1 MRAVAGTT
9 PGPDRGTRGPE
20 GHEWV
25 GAALVG
31 LGRRGTRRAEHAA
44 RTGWHFLPARTK
56 IEVLEV
62 YCARCRTFYDP
73 GTESAAC
80 SAVARRA
87 G

>member
-1 MRAVAGTT
+1 MSKSGQV
-9 PGPDRGTRGPE
+9 

-31 LGRRGTRRAEHAA
+31 LGRSGTRRAEHAS

-56 IEVLEV
+56 VEVLEV
-62 YCARCRTFYDP
+62 YCARCRTLYDP
-73 GTESAAC
+73 RTERAAC
-80 SAVARRA
+80 SAVLARSV